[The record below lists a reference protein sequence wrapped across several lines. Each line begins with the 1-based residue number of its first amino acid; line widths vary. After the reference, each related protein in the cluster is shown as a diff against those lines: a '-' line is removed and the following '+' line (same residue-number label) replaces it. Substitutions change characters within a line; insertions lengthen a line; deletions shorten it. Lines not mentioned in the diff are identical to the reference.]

1 MVKQTWLI
9 LIFMIFGISHTYI
22 CGCQTKEISTSIKY
36 LFKKFTKVSPTW
48 HAMKLNWPS
57 HELVLLGILQLL
69 VELTCLCLGLLA
81 LRTFLAQ
88 FSLDLLHFL
97 LQGFEAGTYTV
108 KRGLEPY
115 WNLKL
120 RDDSNIL
127 DIASSIALD
136 SSGRLFSELISASR
150 TKQSAVSPINTGIVF
165 IDIAILFSFYCI
177 CLQRYHFFRNYA
189 RK

>member
-1 MVKQTWLI
+1 MT
-9 LIFMIFGISHTYI
+9 
-22 CGCQTKEISTSIKY
+22 
-36 LFKKFTKVSPTW
+36 
-48 HAMKLNWPS
+48 
-57 HELVLLGILQLL
+57 LVP
-69 VELTCLCLGLLA
+69 
-81 LRTFLAQ
+81 
-88 FSLDLLHFL
+88 
-97 LQGFEAGTYTV
+97 Y
-108 KRGLEPY
+108 PY

-177 CLQRYHFFRNYA
+177 CLQRYHFFRNYT
-189 RK
+189 RKSGKKLILIIHLLHKVFVICSSSSNPWRTSYCRSYPKQLIHQLLRLLGIAALDVPHQVKRGRGSFRRISYNLLLKQVRMSTSRDHQHNEYIIILLPY